1 MWWIVAS
8 ILAVGDPNAPELA
21 PPVQVQAGGQPIN
34 VDMGHAAL
42 LNAPFVAKPAKKFG
56 KINILSLSSAHWEGR
71 DPRRPSGCPGPLAK
85 DPRGH
90 PPRDP
95 VTARNRTKPG
105 LAPGGGEEAVECA
118 GRVQVISHDLAGVVD
133 PIGHRPVRGAGH
145 VEYGVAAIHVQ
156 QEAGTTGSVISH
168 DLAGVVDPV
177 GFGMC

>member
-56 KINILSLSSAHWEGR
+56 KINILSLSSAHLQGR

-85 DPRGH
+85 DPRRH
-90 PPRDP
+90 PPRDRSA
-95 VTARNRTKPG
+95 ARNRSKLG
-105 LAPGGGEEAVECA
+105 LSPREWRGSRVRRRRQHTRPRSGRSRRSHRPRFGTRRARRAWCSCHPRPAGSRGGGW
-118 GRVQVISHDLAGVVD
+118 
-133 PIGHRPVRGAGH
+133 
-145 VEYGVAAIHVQ
+145 
-156 QEAGTTGSVISH
+156 
-168 DLAGVVDPV
+168 
-177 GFGMC
+177 